1 MRVAGIA
8 LIILSSMLIGR
19 ALALTLDASVLS
31 ARAIAELVGYAK
43 DMVESFSMSGE
54 EILRTC
60 KPELLLSCGY
70 KCEHAPKSFAEL
82 SSACEIDDGESAR
95 IFGEFCRDFGKS
107 YREEQERRCKRY
119 YSLLDSRATELCG
132 EVRAKKKIVYA
143 SAFSCG
149 AMLAI
154 LLI

>member
-1 MRVAGIA
+1 M

-19 ALALTLDASVLS
+19 ALALALDASVLS
-31 ARAIAELVGYAK
+31 ARAVAELVGYAK

-60 KPELLLSCGY
+60 KPELLFSCGY
-70 KCEHAPKSFAEL
+70 KCEYAPKSFAEL

-95 IFGEFCRDFGKS
+95 IFDKFCRDFGKS

-154 LLI
+154 LFV

>member
-31 ARAIAELVGYAK
+31 ARAIAELVGYSK

-95 IFGEFCRDFGKS
+95 IFDEFCRDFGKS
-107 YREEQERRCKRY
+107 YREEQMRSCKRY